1 MTEAQSPSCFAYP
14 YHLTLKFR
22 LFESATQRKK
32 SLMLLA
38 LYLIESLQ
46 RHQANVERDVRVIS
60 F

>member
-22 LFESATQRKK
+22 LFESATQCK

>member
-14 YHLTLKFR
+14 YHLTLKSR
-22 LFESATQRKK
+22 LFESATQRK